1 MRILVVAATHNEI
14 APVMDQVSSPA
25 VDFLI
30 TGVGMVATAYQLGRK
45 LAGPNKYDLIL
56 NVGIAGAFDRNLLI
70 GTPVHIVE
78 DRFSELGAEDG
89 EEWLSIDELG
99 FGESTFYS
107 NYPQGDPM
115 IETMQPCKS
124 VTVNRVHGD
133 PNSIAQFKAL
143 HPDIQTESMEGA
155 AVFYAAKQA
164 QIPVLQVRT
173 ISNYVERRNRA
184 AWDIPLAIGELNT
197 WLGRYI
203 ASKIHE

>member
-1 MRILVVAATHNEI
+1 MRILVVAATQNEI

-25 VDFLI
+25 VDFLV
-30 TGVGMVATAYQLGRK
+30 TGVGMVATAYHLGKK
-45 LAGPNKYDLIL
+45 LAEPNNYDLIL
-56 NVGIAGAFDRNLLI
+56 NAGIAGAFDRNLLI

-89 EEWLSIDELG
+89 MEWISIDELG
-99 FGESTFYS
+99 FGESTFYTD
-107 NYPQGDPM
+107 YPQGDPL
-115 IETMQPCKS
+115 IDALQSCKS

-133 PNSIAQFKAL
+133 SNSIAGFKAL
-143 HPDIQTESMEGA
+143 YPDIQTESMEGA

-164 QIPVLQVRT
+164 QIQVLQVRT
-173 ISNYVERRNRA
+173 ISNYVERRNHA
-184 AWDIPLAIGELNT
+184 AWDIPLAIGELNA